1 MTKYEKIVLTI
12 VLLSYFVTAIDSS
25 IVLTALTKIAADLQL
40 DQTSLS
46 WIQNAY
52 ILAFGGFI
60 LLGGRLGDVFG
71 RKRIINIALLLFG
84 IGSALAG
91 WATEAATMIFARF
104 VQGVGA
110 AIMAPT
116 SLALLMDTF
125 SGDKRVKAV
134 AWYSS
139 ISGLGACIGLVLG
152 GVLASY
158 TSWRYGFYI
167 NVPLTLFMLYLS
179 QTTLKQPKL
188 LKQPFDIVGTLLSVT
203 GIFGLVYA
211 INGAAQPL
219 LWFILSIVLLGSF
232 VFVEARSKVAIMPLE
247 LFQSKTRC
255 KAYLARTVYMC
266 AMLGFWFYLSQYLQE
281 VLHFSPIMAGIAFF
295 PMTISLF
302 AAAMLVPV
310 LVADYGNKNV
320 LLLGVS
326 FLACGMLLVLRL
338 TEGSTYLGGV
348 AVPLVL
354 LGFGQGLSMS
364 PMTNLGIDNTH
375 ADIAGAASGMVNV
388 THQIGGSIG
397 LAIMVALSKDLPGM
411 MNSFHMAM
419 TIGFAFIIL
428 MGLLA
433 LSFKSEQQPELEQ

>member
-25 IVLTALTKIAADLQL
+25 IVLTALTKIATDLKL

-60 LLGGRLGDVFG
+60 LIGGRLGDVFG

-91 WATEAATMIFARF
+91 WATDAATMIFARF

-139 ISGLGACIGLVLG
+139 ISGLGSCIGLVLG

-179 QTTLKQPKL
+179 QTTLKQPML
-188 LKQPFDIVGTLLSVT
+188 IKQPFDIVGTLLSVT

-219 LWFILSIVLLGSF
+219 LWFILSLVLLGSF
-232 VFVEARSKVAIMPLE
+232 VFVEARSRVAIMPLE

-255 KAYLARTVYMC
+255 KAYLARTMYMC

-281 VLHFSPIMAGIAFF
+281 VLHFSPIMAGVAFF

-397 LAIMVALSKDLPGM
+397 LAIMVALSKDLPSM

-419 TIGFAFIIL
+419 TIGFVFILL
-428 MGLLA
+428 MGMLA
-433 LSFKSEQQPELEQ
+433 LSFKDGQQPELEQ